1 MGGHDKSR
9 FLVSRKT
16 AFSERKRLLI
26 EREPWQEPSLQH
38 PLVTTRIEVP
48 GTVRRIPIPSK
59 WAPAGALVTPQSQS
73 SLYAPILLTK
83 E

>member
-1 MGGHDKSR
+1 MGGRDKSR
-9 FLVSRKT
+9 FLVPRKT

-48 GTVRRIPIPSK
+48 GTVREY
-59 WAPAGALVTPQSQS
+59 LSQANG
-73 SLYAPILLTK
+73 LQPGPL
-83 E
+83 